1 MPALRP
7 VRNVWDASDGG
18 RSLDVLLP
26 ASRGPRWRA
35 FRSRR
40 RPSEYRTW
48 TPGVWP
54 ASPGPA
60 PPGCSCLYLLPRG
73 ALRRPLSLLSP
84 AALLPRPRRGFAHAP
99 AGQGRREA
107 PAPPAG
113 TPEVSMGAV
122 CGVRMAPV
130 PAPPRAAGVGERRG
144 EERGPGPEQVPSV
157 SPARPATPPPRAPAD
172 PAPGDLTSCAGSL
185 GV

>member
-1 MPALRP
+1 MAGVPVPAAPERIQ
-7 VRNVWDASDGG
+7 NVDN
-18 RSLDVLLP
+18 RSVAGLP
-26 ASRGPRWRA
+26 RTGTAGVFLPL
-35 FRSRR
+35 
-40 RPSEYRTW
+40 PS
-48 TPGVWP
+48 P
-54 ASPGPA
+54 A
-60 PPGCSCLYLLPRG
+60 RG